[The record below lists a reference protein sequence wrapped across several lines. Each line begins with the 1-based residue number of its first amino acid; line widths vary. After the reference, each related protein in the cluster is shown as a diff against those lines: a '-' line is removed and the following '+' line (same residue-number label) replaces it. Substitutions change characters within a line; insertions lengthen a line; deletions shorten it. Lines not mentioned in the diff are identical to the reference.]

1 MGSHSVK
8 AIVSLRER
16 KEFLYH
22 LLNDIK
28 ALDMMIR
35 DDVFEKDVQR
45 IGAEQELCL
54 VNKNFLPSSHA
65 LKVLDK
71 INDKHF
77 TTELALFNLEI
88 NLDPYELGGHC
99 FSKIDK
105 ELTEL
110 ISKADKVAHSIEDNK
125 IIITGILPTLKKS
138 DLVFENITPHTRYR
152 VMNKI
157 LRILGG
163 MILCLKLKEWMS

>member
-28 ALDMMIR
+28 ALDMMIKE
-35 DDVFEKDVQR
+35 DLFEKDIQR

-54 VNKNFLPSSHA
+54 VNKNFLPSSNA
-65 LKVLDK
+65 LKVLEK
-71 INDKHF
+71 LNNKHF

-88 NLDPYELGGHC
+88 NLDPHELGGYC
-99 FSKIDK
+99 FSKIEK
-105 ELTEL
+105 ELTQL
-110 ISKADKVAHSIEDNK
+110 IA
-125 IIITGILPTLKKS
+125 
-138 DLVFENITPHTRYR
+138 
-152 VMNKI
+152 
-157 LRILGG
+157 
-163 MILCLKLKEWMS
+163 